1 MRVQAEGCTKRAA
14 CGGLFAGDDFCISL
28 FYMILYYIILFLI
41 TNVIKSV
48 KRIPSFR
55 REQSASRTHRWPG
68 RRVNA
73 DRVYL
78 VLKHVCVAGSTRLG
92 SFPLQHVGTG
102 STTRVSSS
110 LQHVCRSLP
119 NTCVVPSPTRVS
131 LIAFLTR
138 VPLYHTCV
146 VGSTTRMSL
155 ALYYTPCVYFWPCN
169 ITTRTL

>member
-48 KRIPSFR
+48 KWIPSFR

-78 VLKHVCVAGSTRLG
+78 ALKHVCVAGSTRLG

-119 NTCVVPSPTRVS
+119 NTRVADCLLDTCAIVPHVCRWLYNTYVVSSILYAMRV
-131 LIAFLTR
+131 L
-138 VPLYHTCV
+138 
-146 VGSTTRMSL
+146 L
-155 ALYYTPCVYFWPCN
+155 AL
-169 ITTRTL
+169 